1 MAIISM
7 NELSEDAR
15 VLNVVVGSE
24 ERDIS
29 LARDSTHVV
38 LVYAESMQRLAPDE
52 PIAALW
58 DRIYLPPRVRTA
70 WQPLIDSALAGVNR
84 RPQTSHSLVAL
95 V

>member
-1 MAIISM
+1 M

-38 LVYAESMQRLAPDE
+38 QVYAESMQRLAPDE
-52 PIAALW
+52 PIAAEAISVA
-58 DRIYLPPRVRTA
+58 DERARPEVGTA
-70 WQPLIDSALAGVNR
+70 SGCAGNG
-84 RPQTSHSLVAL
+84 TSMR
-95 V
+95 